1 MIHYSQ
7 NRLDWKICPEG
18 FSKPVLRILGNVVKS
33 RNKNKQN
40 NHRKLTI
47 CFACKQ
53 TETKVVYK
61 RKKNLKKSESIS
73 LTTFN

>member
-33 RNKNKQN
+33 RNTNKQN
-40 NHRKLTI
+40 NQRKLTI
-47 CFACKQ
+47 SFACKQ
-53 TETKVVYK
+53 TETIVVYK
-61 RKKNLKKSESIS
+61 RKKKTLKKSES
-73 LTTFN
+73 

>member
-7 NRLDWKICPEG
+7 NRLDWKICPEV

-33 RNKNKQN
+33 RNTNKQN

-47 CFACKQ
+47 SFACKQ

-61 RKKNLKKSESIS
+61 RKKKLEEERE
-73 LTTFN
+73 LAQV